1 MPSSR
6 RLCLT
11 SSSFELKRYAR
22 RRSEKPFLLRTLN
35 LSLSMSS
42 SLRSSSSISSS
53 TISLIWSRNHG
64 SILDQIKE
72 IVELEMEL
80 DDRRLEDID
89 KERFKV
95 LKRRSEGHT
104 SELQSRLH

>member
-22 RRSEKPFLLRTLN
+22 RRSEKPFLLSTLN

-53 TISLIWSRNHG
+53 TISLIWSR
-64 SILDQIKE
+64 IDPWFLDQIKE
-72 IVELEMEL
+72 IVELEMER
-80 DDRRLEDID
+80 DDLRLEDLD
-89 KERFKV
+89 KERVKAYV
-95 LKRRSEGHT
+95 VRCE
-104 SELQSRLH
+104 